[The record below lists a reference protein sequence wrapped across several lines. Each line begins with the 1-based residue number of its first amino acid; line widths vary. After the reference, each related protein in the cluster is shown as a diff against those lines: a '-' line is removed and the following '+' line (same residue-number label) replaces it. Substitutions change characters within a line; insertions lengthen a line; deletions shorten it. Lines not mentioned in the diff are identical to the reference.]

1 MGEVTC
7 EAVLQDRIACGISLR
22 YLAATSRAVRKTI
35 MMRIARPLRHVAVAR
50 ASARPMSEIPIK
62 TCCRV
67 VSMNV
72 GDEATAIKM
81 DGLVAKLK
89 PVLEINLELKIKRLE
104 LKLTAQAKAKVEAP
118 AKANTEDKAGA
129 KTEVGAKTES
139 KAKAAA
145 AAELDV
151 DTTAEADPEAMS
163 ASVAATA
170 LRLKLQLKCSCS
182 CQ

>member
-1 MGEVTC
+1 
-7 EAVLQDRIACGISLR
+7 
-22 YLAATSRAVRKTI
+22 

-89 PVLEINLELKIKRLE
+89 PVLEAVPGFTGLDRKVCKSEWDYATTMKFDSLDALKGYLSDE
-104 LKLTAQAKAKVEAP
+104 GVQAE
-118 AKANTEDKAGA
+118 ANTVLAEGVALLGGDA
-129 KTEVGAKTES
+129 S
-139 KAKAAA
+139 KIHRQNFVYD
-145 AAELDV
+145 E
-151 DTTAEADPEAMS
+151 M
-163 ASVAATA
+163 
-170 LRLKLQLKCSCS
+170 
-182 CQ
+182 